1 MSPDTDKGEVLNVF
15 FASVFMRKASGTMY
29 RESSRCIRNISSTSG
44 LSQGSLK
51 KNSTYR
57 SI

>member
-29 RESSRCIRNISSTSG
+29 RDRA
-44 LSQGSLK
+44 QGA
-51 KNSTYR
+51 
-57 SI
+57 